1 MKNNCSRAV
10 CLSMGMVLIMTAF
23 TGCNRLTYKTIHE
36 AAAEGDMADVK
47 RHLQKGAD
55 VNIKDDNDWTPLL
68 YSAFNGKQ
76 DVVVFLIK
84 QGADVNVA
92 SRITGWTPLH
102 VAADKGHLEVVKTL
116 VGAGANVNAK
126 DKVGMTPIRSAIG
139 DGHKDVIEFLKQHGA
154 SEEDL

>member
-1 MKNNCSRAV
+1 
-10 CLSMGMVLIMTAF
+10 
-23 TGCNRLTYKTIHE
+23 
-36 AAAEGDMADVK
+36 
-47 RHLQKGAD
+47 
-55 VNIKDDNDWTPLL
+55 
-68 YSAFNGKQ
+68 
-76 DVVVFLIK
+76 VVVFLIK

-154 SEEDL
+154 SGEDL

>member
-1 MKNNCSRAV
+1 MKINRTRAIF
-10 CLSMGMVLIMTAF
+10 LSIGVLLVMVVF

-36 AAAEGDMADVK
+36 AAAKGDLADVK
-47 RHLQKGAD
+47 RHLQKGTD

-76 DVVVFLIK
+76 DVVVFLISK
-84 QGADVNVA
+84 GADVNVA

-102 VAADKGHLEVVKTL
+102 VAADKGHLGVVKIL

-126 DKVGMTPIRSAIG
+126 DSIGMTPISSAVG
-139 DGHKDVIEFLKQHGA
+139 DNHKDVIEFLKQHGA
-154 SEEDL
+154 SGKDL